1 MVRYP
6 VQGEQDRKFRE
17 RPGRLGDSDGFRSRQ
32 PRDSVSRDGAES
44 GRSAPRFG
52 SARVIGVTNM
62 KLTTQNRITLVISA
76 LALAMVADLVLLW
89 QYEAGKIDL
98 LLSHRKGEQ
107 AALLDKLI
115 DLKSA
120 GLNTFVYDYTFWDE
134 MVGFVATG
142 NRKWAEQN
150 LDVSLATYSL
160 DAIWVFRPDLTTV
173 GRVNPAGLDDPLDPG
188 LAARMAGPKRPDG
201 GFFHFF
207 KMTGKGLIEIRGATI
222 HPSADRA
229 RTTEPRGYLFAARL
243 WSGAYLRDLDRLA
256 GTQSRVEPA
265 GAMPADTREDRR
277 KFTVSIEKALNGW
290 DGRPVAVLHSN
301 SDMAIASNLYGR
313 LNDQFLISLLFAC
326 LIVLILS
333 LLLNRLVSGPMKSL
347 SDSLIAGHDGP
358 IRELAKRN
366 SEFGGLARM
375 IEGFYEQKN
384 KLVEEIDQRRRA
396 EESLMIKDAALESS
410 ISAIGLADMDGRIFF
425 VNPAFVKLWGYQRA
439 EEITGRLIGEFAV
452 SQEQIADVTRA
463 LASGRSYSGEGKSLR
478 TDGTEFIVQLSA
490 NPVVSREG
498 QPVCMMASFLDV
510 SEKKKADE
518 ELRLNEATFRAL
530 AVEKTRLLSEVNHR
544 VGNNLTLIN
553 GILSLE
559 LQDLPEGGSA
569 DVLRDV
575 QNRIQSMAMIH
586 NLLSRTEWKP
596 VSPGELAGL
605 VVEGA
610 LSGSAIRDRI
620 RVRVDAPEDP
630 VPLNSKEATKL
641 ALIFNELTTNSV
653 KYAFRGREQGTI
665 DVRIRTGPE
674 FGKPKSSG
682 DGGRGIRIEFRDD
695 GPGWPADVLRGKRAG
710 IGLRLLDLMVRDDL
724 DGELAFRNDSGAVVE
739 MAFRP
744 EPV

>member
-1 MVRYP
+1 
-6 VQGEQDRKFRE
+6 
-17 RPGRLGDSDGFRSRQ
+17 
-32 PRDSVSRDGAES
+32 
-44 GRSAPRFG
+44 
-52 SARVIGVTNM
+52 M

-89 QYEAGKIDL
+89 KYEAGKVDL
-98 LLSHRKGEQ
+98 LLSHRKREQ
-107 AALLDKLI
+107 TALLDKLI
-115 DLKSA
+115 SLKSA
-120 GLNTFVYDYTFWDE
+120 GLNTFVYDYSFWDE
-134 MVGFVATG
+134 MVDYVATG
-142 NRKWAEQN
+142 NRQWAEQN

-160 DAIWVFRPDLTTV
+160 DAIWVFRPDLTPV
-173 GRVNPAGLDDPLDPG
+173 GGFNPAGLDDPLDPA
-188 LAARMAGPKRPDG
+188 LADRIAGTNRPNGD
-201 GFFHFF
+201 FYHYY
-207 KMTGKGLIEIRGATI
+207 KMTGKGLIEIRGASI

-229 RTTEPRGYLFAARL
+229 RQTKPRGYLFAARL
-243 WSGAYLRDLDRLA
+243 WSSAYLKDLDRLA
-256 GTQSRVEPA
+256 GTQSRVAPA
-265 GAMPADTREDRR
+265 GAAPADRNEGHE

-290 DGRPVAVLHSN
+290 DGRPAAALHSD
-301 SDMAIASNLYGR
+301 SEMTIASNLYGR
-313 LNDQFLISLLFAC
+313 LNDQFLIGALFGC

-333 LLLNRLVSGPMKSL
+333 LLLNRLVSAPMKSL

-358 IRELAKRN
+358 IRELAEQK

-375 IEGFYEQKN
+375 IEGFYAQKN

-425 VNPAFVKLWGYQRA
+425 VNPAFVRLWGYQRA
-439 EEITGRLIGEFAV
+439 EEITGRFIGEFAV
-452 SQEQIADVTRA
+452 SQDQIAEVART
-463 LASGRSYSGEGKSLR
+463 LGSGRSYSGEGKSLR

-498 QPVCMMASFLDV
+498 KPVCMMASFLDV
-510 SEKKKADE
+510 TEKKNADG
-518 ELRLNEATFRAL
+518 ELRLNEAKFRAL

-553 GILSLE
+553 GIISLE
-559 LQDLPEGGSA
+559 LQDLPEDGAA
-569 DVLRDV
+569 DVLRDI

-586 NLLSRTEWKP
+586 NLLSRTEWRP

-610 LSGSAIRDRI
+610 LSGSAIRDGI
-620 RVRVDAPEDP
+620 RVRVAAQEDA

-653 KYAFRGREQGTI
+653 KYAFRGRERGAI
-665 DVRIRTGPE
+665 DVRIRTGAE
-674 FGKPKSSG
+674 LGKPKPSG
-682 DGGRGIRIEFRDD
+682 DGGKGIRIEFRDD
-695 GPGWPADVLRGKRAG
+695 GPGWPADVLGGKRDG

-724 DGELAFRNDSGAVVE
+724 DGELALRNDSGAVVE
-739 MAFRP
+739 MTFRP

>member
-1 MVRYP
+1 
-6 VQGEQDRKFRE
+6 
-17 RPGRLGDSDGFRSRQ
+17 
-32 PRDSVSRDGAES
+32 
-44 GRSAPRFG
+44 
-52 SARVIGVTNM
+52 M

-89 QYEAGKIDL
+89 KFEVGKIDI
-98 LLSHRKGEQ
+98 LLSQRKREQ
-107 AALLDKLI
+107 TALLDKLI

-134 MVGFVATG
+134 MVDYVATG
-142 NRKWAEQN
+142 NRKWAAQN
-150 LDVSLATYSL
+150 LEVSLATYAV
-160 DAIWVFRPDLTTV
+160 DAIWVFRPDLTLV
-173 GRVNPAGLDDPLDPG
+173 SRVNPAGLKDPLDPG
-188 LAARMAGPKRPDG
+188 LADRIAGENRPNG
-201 GFFHFF
+201 AFFHYYQ
-207 KMTGKGLIEIRGATI
+207 MTGKGLIEIRGASI
-222 HPSADRA
+222 HPSADRER
-229 RTTEPRGYLFAARL
+229 RTAPKGYLFAARL
-243 WSGAYLRDLDRLA
+243 WSGVYLKDLDRLA
-256 GTQSRVEPA
+256 GTRSRVEPT
-265 GAMPADTREDRR
+265 GATPADTNDNRR

-290 DGRPVAVLHSN
+290 DGRPVARLHSN
-301 SDMAIASNLYGR
+301 SEMTIASNLYGR
-313 LNDQFLISLLFAC
+313 LNDQFLISVLFGC

-333 LLLNRLVSGPMKSL
+333 LLLNRLVSAPMKSL
-347 SDSLIAGHDGP
+347 SDSLIAGHDSP
-358 IRELAKRN
+358 ILDLAKQN

-375 IEGFYEQKN
+375 IEGFYAQKN
-384 KLVEEIDQRRRA
+384 KLVEEIEQRRRA
-396 EESLMIKDAALESS
+396 EESLMIKDAALEST

-439 EEITGRLIGEFAV
+439 GEIEGRFIGEFAV
-452 SQEQIADVTRA
+452 SQEQIAEVARA
-463 LASGRSYSGEGKSLR
+463 LTSGRSYSGEGKSLR
-478 TDGTEFIVQLSA
+478 LDGTEFIVQLSA

-498 QPVCMMASFLDV
+498 RPVCMMASFLDV
-510 SEKKKADE
+510 TEKKKADE
-518 ELRLNEATFRAL
+518 ELRLNEAKFRTL

-559 LQDLPEGGSA
+559 LQDLPEGGA
-569 DVLRDV
+569 AGVLRDV

-610 LSGSAIRDRI
+610 LSGSTIRDGI

-653 KYAFRGREQGTI
+653 KYAFLGKERGTI
-665 DVRIRTGPE
+665 EVRIRTGAE
-674 FGKPKSSG
+674 FGRPKPSG

-695 GPGWPADVLRGKRAG
+695 GPGWPADVLGGKRDG

-739 MAFRP
+739 MTFRP